1 MSHCDTCT
9 CAPPP
14 TMGKREARRHLR
26 ALLAGCDVRGTHAAV
41 RLGILRRA
49 RDFAAPLGLWTAEH
63 RALLA
68 GAAREVLAEVLRA
81 RRPAP
86 WP

>member
-1 MSHCDTCT
+1 
-9 CAPPP
+9 
-14 TMGKREARRHLR
+14 MGKREARRRLR
-26 ALLAGCDVRGTHAAV
+26 ALLSGCDVRGVHAAV
-41 RLGILRRA
+41 RLQVLRRA
-49 RDFAAPLGLWTAEH
+49 RDFAAARGLWTAEH

-68 GAAREVLAEVLRA
+68 AAAREVLAEVLRA